1 MSDVAMYDEELKAL
15 EDQITG
21 LLHAMDRLSADQR
34 LEKYNK
40 AQDTLKRLNKTFHQ
54 FKVEV
59 RVLEGSDQA
68 VYEKKSA
75 QHNATITQLKD
86 QLAAK
91 RAEANAPAA
100 AAGPA
105 VGSPGGAGGNDGRRG
120 DGKDEART
128 ATKRI
133 ERTQNDALAALT
145 RSEKIVDET
154 ETIGN
159 DAANTLR
166 KQTEQIKKMND
177 DLDQLDSEVNRAKK
191 ELNAFIRRMM
201 TDKIILCF
209 AVLIVIGIIVI
220 VVLKMKVLP
229 GSAVVNVET
238 SVPTTIAPAAPTPP
252 SPPSPP
258 SAFFAF
264 RAF

>member
-1 MSDVAMYDEELKAL
+1 MYDEELKAL
-15 EDQITG
+15 EDQITD
-21 LLHAMDRLSADQR
+21 LIRAMDRLSADQR

-40 AQDTLKRLNKTFHQ
+40 AQDILKRLNKTFHQ

-59 RVLEGSDQA
+59 RVLEGSDQQ

-75 QHNATITQLKD
+75 QHNVTINQLKE

-91 RAEANAPAA
+91 RAEANAAPSPAS
-100 AAGPA
+100 PA
-105 VGSPGGAGGNDGRRG
+105 GSPAGSPADGRRG
-120 DGKDEART
+120 DGKDEARS

-209 AVLIVIGIIVI
+209 AVLIVVGIIVI

-229 GSAVVNVET
+229 SSSSPSVNPET
-238 SVPTTIAPAAPTPP
+238 NV
-252 SPPSPP
+252 P
-258 SAFFAF
+258 SATTAVPSSHLFFKAY
-264 RAF
+264 

>member
-1 MSDVAMYDEELKAL
+1 MYDEELKAL
-15 EDQITG
+15 EDQISD
-21 LLHAMDRLSADQR
+21 LIRAMDRLSAEQR

-40 AQDTLKRLNKTFHQ
+40 AQDILKRLNKTFHQ

-59 RVLEGSDQA
+59 RVLEGSDQQ

-75 QHNATITQLKD
+75 QHNATINQLKE
-86 QLAAK
+86 QLTAK
-91 RAEANAPAA
+91 RAEANAPASPA
-100 AAGPA
+100 AASPT
-105 VGSPGGAGGNDGRRG
+105 GSPGAAGDGRRG
-120 DGKDEART
+120 DGKDEARS

-145 RSEKIVDET
+145 RSEKVVDET
-154 ETIGN
+154 EVIGN

-209 AVLIVIGIIVI
+209 ALLIVIGIIVI
-220 VVLKMKVLP
+220 VVLKMHVLP
-229 GSAVVNVET
+229 SSSA
-238 SVPTTIAPAAPTPP
+238 PPP
-252 SPPSPP
+252 SNGTQI
-258 SAFFAF
+258 FKFA
-264 RAF
+264 AQ